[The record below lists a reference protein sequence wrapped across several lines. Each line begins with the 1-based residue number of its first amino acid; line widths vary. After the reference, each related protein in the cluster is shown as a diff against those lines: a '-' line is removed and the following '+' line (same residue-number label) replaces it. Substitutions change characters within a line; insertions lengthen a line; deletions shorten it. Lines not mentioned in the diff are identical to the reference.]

1 MGPAPPAAVC
11 MWLHPTLTHPPPP
24 VITPACPPAGRL
36 SWVLHQHQAGY
47 KSHYIITAPRY
58 AFALRPAH
66 RAPSIGRWGSAVSLH
81 ETNVH
86 STVRPASLPATAD
99 WGTGALLEL
108 SIRRFPVRLALNAAP
123 CDALNAER
131 SGALHTNRDAE
142 QAHLLAGTRRP
153 RPNSKQVK
161 LYTGRLQAHLCL
173 QCIFWKELSIIEGTE
188 RQTKCVWG
196 ICSFCCGVFLAERV
210 CTGEDKQPHQPLSDG
225 SH

>member
-131 SGALHTNRDAE
+131 RAAYQQGRGAGSSFSRDS
-142 QAHLLAGTRRP
+142 QTPSQLKTGQIIYWTTSSPSLPPMHFLKRT
-153 RPNSKQVK
+153 
-161 LYTGRLQAHLCL
+161 LYH
-173 QCIFWKELSIIEGTE
+173 
-188 RQTKCVWG
+188 WG
-196 ICSFCCGVFLAERV
+196 HWEAN
-210 CTGEDKQPHQPLSDG
+210 
-225 SH
+225 